1 MATWRGTCSA
11 DRGGR
16 DKNNRWDTCRVVDA
30 DVLVAAVD
38 LL

>member
-16 DKNNRWDTCRVVDA
+16 DKNNRRDTCRVVDA